1 MAQDVE
7 KRDPGAVIEI
17 GGVKHVDYGRAIPA
31 MGSILRA
38 A

>member
-7 KRDPGAVIEI
+7 KIDPGAVATRK
-17 GGVKHVDYGRAIPA
+17 GVKYIDRSRV

-38 A
+38 